1 MKESASDM
9 KKSKIILI
17 ACAVVLVVFLAL
29 SAKVI
34 DKGTEGQYT
43 GEVAFDAGASSS
55 GDWESVVSE
64 ITGKAVDVA
73 GLDVADIG
81 AGTAVSLKGAV
92 SEYVSKAGG
101 KKNSITVVPEGYAGD
116 AVFSVQLGSIY
127 SGTDVRDAQTVKA
140 FADFTNQT
148 EWSQYAKALNSQ
160 LDELVVAP
168 LAIDESIQGKTVQVV
183 GAASASG
190 GKVTVTPV
198 SITIE

>member
-1 MKESASDM
+1 M
-9 KKSKIILI
+9 KKSKIVLI
-17 ACAVVLVVFLAL
+17 VCIVVLVAFLAL

-34 DKGTEGQYT
+34 DKGTEGEYT
-43 GEVAFDAGASSS
+43 GVVAFDAGASSS
-55 GDWESVVSE
+55 DDWGSVVSE
-64 ITGKAVDVA
+64 ITEKAQDIA
-73 GLDVADIG
+73 GLDIAAIG
-81 AGTAVSLKGAV
+81 PGTAVALKGTV
-92 SEYVSKAGG
+92 SEYVSKANG
-101 KKNSITVVPEGYAGD
+101 KKNSITVAPEGYEGD

-127 SGTDVRDAQTVKA
+127 SGTDVRDAQTVKG

-168 LAIDESIQGKTVQVV
+168 LAIDESIQGKTVSVI

-190 GKVTVTPV
+190 NEVMITPV

>member
-1 MKESASDM
+1 M
-9 KKSKIILI
+9 KKSRIILI
-17 ACAVVLVVFLAL
+17 ACCVALVAFLAL

-43 GEVAFDAGASSS
+43 GEVAFDASASSS
-55 GDWESVVSE
+55 GDWDSVVSE
-64 ITGKAVDVA
+64 IKEKAQDA
-73 GLDVADIG
+73 TGLDVSAIG
-81 AGTAVSLKGAV
+81 AGTAISLKGTV
-92 SEYVSKAGG
+92 SEYVSKAAG
-101 KKNSITVVPEGYAGD
+101 KKNSITVVPEGYSGN

-127 SGTDVRDAQTVKA
+127 SGTDVRDAQTVKG

-168 LAIDESIQGKTVQVV
+168 LAIDESIQGKTVEIV

-190 GKVTVTPV
+190 NEVTVTPV
-198 SITIE
+198 AITIE

>member
-1 MKESASDM
+1 M

-17 ACAVVLVVFLAL
+17 VCVVALVAFLAL

-43 GEVAFDAGASSS
+43 GEVAFDASASSS
-55 GDWESVVSE
+55 GDWDAVLQE
-64 ITGKAVDVA
+64 ITGNAEDIATVDLSA
-73 GLDVADIG
+73 LGDG
-81 AGTAVSLKGAV
+81 RAVSLKGTV
-92 SEYVSKAGG
+92 TEYVSKAAG
-101 KKNSITVVPEGYAGD
+101 KKNSITVAPEGYSGD

-127 SGTDVRDAQTVKA
+127 SGTAVRDAQTVKS
-140 FADFTNQT
+140 FGDFTNQT

-168 LAIDESIQGKTVQVV
+168 LGIDESVKGKTVAIV
-183 GAASASG
+183 GAATASG
-190 GKVTVTPV
+190 NEVTVTPV